1 MLNVQLRGEPVG
13 SAEASKL
20 MQIKSTEVGTPA
32 QRLEARAGQ
41 HRLGTA
47 THIHL
52 IFQPGVPQNT
62 EGFLGSELC
71 I

>member
-1 MLNVQLRGEPVG
+1 MG
-13 SAEASKL
+13 SAEVSKL
-20 MQIKSTEVGTPA
+20 VQIKSAEVGTPA

-41 HRLGTA
+41 HRLRTA
-47 THIHL
+47 AHVHL

-62 EGFLGSELC
+62 EGFLRSELS